1 VGGTLRL
8 KVLSIIVTAAAPAVS
23 ANATVVSKGKLVCE
37 KISDVVSVVRKVA
50 VDDRRGPP
58 TGADGLIA
66 ANGPTNSS
74 ATAACQQLADL
85 LRLCIK

>member
-1 VGGTLRL
+1 
-8 KVLSIIVTAAAPAVS
+8 VTAAAPAVS